1 MNIAPRA
8 FLGFALIGALMLALG
23 VFALSQMSKIRT
35 SGENI
40 VENSVPSVRALNE
53 FTQLTLRLRVLSY
66 RLLTNREADT
76 QQKTFDLFEQRNQ
89 QIRTAQSNYEKLISA
104 PEERAAYDQYV
115 QLLNQY
121 RQLEERMKTLSRN
134 NQVDELRTLLGND
147 LQTNSEAVNAVLAR
161 LTEINNLQAEAFNKS
176 AAQQYSTAF
185 TWVVTMLIVATG
197 LTLLFAWLLT
207 NSITK
212 PIANALDAAEEIAKG
227 NLTRPITV
235 DGSDEAGRL
244 LRAMATM
251 QDKLRDTLQRIS
263 GSATQLASA
272 AEELNSVTDE
282 SARGLTQQNNEIEQA
297 ATAVN
302 EMTSAVEE
310 VARNAVSTSE
320 ASRNA
325 TTSAGDGRDLV
336 QETVGAIE
344 RMSADVQSTATLI
357 GNLADESRDIGKV
370 LDVIRGLADQ
380 TNLLALNA
388 AIEAARAGEAGRGFA
403 VVADEVRALAHRTQQ
418 STSEI
423 ERMIGSIQSG
433 TEQAATAVNEM
444 TSAVE
449 EVARNA
455 VSTSEASRNATTSA
469 GDGRDLVQETV
480 GAIERMSADVQS
492 TASLIGNLANES
504 RDIGKVLDVIRG
516 LADQT
521 NLLALNAAIEAAR
534 AGEAGRGF
542 AVVADEVRALA
553 HRTQQSTSEIE
564 RMIGSIQSGT
574 EQAVDSMRNSTERA
588 ESTLN
593 IARGAGMSLD
603 TINSAIVEINER
615 NLVIASAAEEQAQVA
630 REVDR
635 NLVNIRDL
643 SVQSATGANQTS
655 AASAELSRLAVDLN
669 SMVGRF
675 SL

>member
-1 MNIAPRA
+1 MTDKPSIQQSQPRTDALFSVNTMSLRNMNIAPRA
-8 FLGFALIGALMLALG
+8 FLGFALIGSLMLVLG
-23 VFALSQMSKIRT
+23 VFALNQMSKIRGAAEEIT
-35 SGENI
+35 S
-40 VENSVPSVRALNE
+40 NSVPSIKSLDE

-66 RLLTNREADT
+66 RLLVNREPDV
-76 QQKTFDLFEQRNQ
+76 QQKTMDLLETRNQ
-89 QIRTAQSNYEKLISA
+89 QIRAAQAVYEKLIAS
-104 PEERAAYDQYV
+104 PQERAAYDQYV
-115 QLLNQY
+115 QLLGQY
-121 RQLEERMKTLSRN
+121 RQIEDRMKSLSRN
-134 NQVDELRTLLGND
+134 NQVDELRTLLNTD
-147 LQTNSEAVNAVLAR
+147 LLTNSEAINTVLNR
-161 LTEINNLQAEAFNKS
+161 LLEINTQQTADTNQRATDQYSSAFNLVITLL
-176 AAQQYSTAF
+176 A
-185 TWVVTMLIVATG
+185 IATG
-197 LTLLFAWLLT
+197 LTVLFAWLLT

-212 PIANALDAAEEIAKG
+212 PIANALNAAEEIAEG

-235 DGSDEAGRL
+235 DGADEAGRL
-244 LRAMATM
+244 LAAMAKM
-251 QDKLRDTLQRIS
+251 QEKLRDTLQRIS

-320 ASRNA
+320 ASKNA

-336 QETVGAIE
+336 QETVSAIE
-344 RMSADVQSTATLI
+344 RMSTDVQSTATLI
-357 GNLADESRDIGKV
+357 GD
-370 LDVIRGLADQ
+370 
-380 TNLLALNA
+380 
-388 AIEAARAGEAGRGFA
+388 
-403 VVADEVRALAHRTQQ
+403 
-418 STSEI
+418 
-423 ERMIGSIQSG
+423 
-433 TEQAATAVNEM
+433 
-444 TSAVE
+444 
-449 EVARNA
+449 
-455 VSTSEASRNATTSA
+455 
-469 GDGRDLVQETV
+469 
-480 GAIERMSADVQS
+480 
-492 TASLIGNLANES
+492 LANES

-574 EQAVDSMRNSTERA
+574 EHAVDSMRNSTERA

-655 AASAELSRLAVDLN
+655 AASNELSRLALDLN
-669 SMVGRF
+669 NMVGRF

>member
-1 MNIAPRA
+1 MTDKPSIRQPRHRSGAPFSVTAMSLRNMNIAPRA
-8 FLGFALIGALMLALG
+8 FLSFALIGGLMMILG
-23 VFALSQMSKIRT
+23 VFALNQMSKIRGAAEEIT
-35 SGENI
+35 L
-40 VENSVPSVRALNE
+40 NSVPSIQSLDE

-66 RLLTNREADT
+66 RLLVNREPDV
-76 QQKTFDLFEQRNQ
+76 QQKTMELLETRNQ
-89 QIRTAQSNYEKLISA
+89 QIHAAQATYEKLIAS
-104 PEERAAYDQYV
+104 PQERAAYDQYV
-115 QLLNQY
+115 QLLGQY
-121 RQLEERMKTLSRN
+121 RQIEDRMKTLSRN
-134 NQVDELRTLLGND
+134 NQVDELRNLLNTD
-147 LQTNSEAVNAVLAR
+147 LLNNAEAVNAVLSR
-161 LTEINNLQAEAFNKS
+161 LLEINTQQTRDTNQQAADQYDSAFDLVIALLV
-176 AAQQYSTAF
+176 AATA
-185 TWVVTMLIVATG
+185 
-197 LTLLFAWLLT
+197 LTLALAWLLT

-212 PIANALDAAEEIAKG
+212 PIANALGAAESIAEG

-235 DGSDEAGRL
+235 DGEDEAGRL
-244 LRAMATM
+244 LAAMAKM
-251 QDKLRDTLQRIS
+251 QDKLRDTLLRIS

-320 ASRNA
+320 ASQSA
-325 TTSAGDGRDLV
+325 TASAGDGRDLV
-336 QETVGAIE
+336 QETVSAIE

-357 GNLADESRDIGKV
+357 GDLANESRDIGKV
-370 LDVIRGLADQ
+370 LYVIRGLADQ

-433 TEQAATAVNEM
+433 TE
-444 TSAVE
+444 
-449 EVARNA
+449 
-455 VSTSEASRNATTSA
+455 
-469 GDGRDLVQETV
+469 
-480 GAIERMSADVQS
+480 
-492 TASLIGNLANES
+492 
-504 RDIGKVLDVIRG
+504 
-516 LADQT
+516 
-521 NLLALNAAIEAAR
+521 
-534 AGEAGRGF
+534 
-542 AVVADEVRALA
+542 
-553 HRTQQSTSEIE
+553 H
-564 RMIGSIQSGT
+564 
-574 EQAVDSMRNSTERA
+574 AVDSMRNSTERA

-603 TINSAIVEINER
+603 TINSAIVEINQR

-655 AASAELSRLAVDLN
+655 AASSELSRLAVDLN